1 MVRFYINVNIGDDER
16 TVKFWFIHKNYDTLD
31 EDKQQEAWQKALD
44 ELNHIYK
51 DYGRF
56 ATEVGVCR
64 LFNKFG
70 FERSVR

>member
-16 TVKFWFIHKNYDTLD
+16 TVKFWFVHKNYDTLS
-31 EDKQQEAWQKALD
+31 EEEQQADWQKAID
-44 ELNHIYK
+44 EINHVYK
-51 DYGRF
+51 EYGRF
-56 ATEVGVCR
+56 ATEIGVCK